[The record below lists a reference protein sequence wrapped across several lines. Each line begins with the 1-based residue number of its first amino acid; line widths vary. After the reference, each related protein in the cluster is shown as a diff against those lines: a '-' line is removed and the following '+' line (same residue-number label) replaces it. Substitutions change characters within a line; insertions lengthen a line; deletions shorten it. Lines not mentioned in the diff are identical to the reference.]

1 MLAIIR
7 YRIICLPECYS
18 KKKIKIKMQR
28 NLCMLFCMGVKL
40 GLRDIEEGTKATVIS
55 EQGVEEN
62 I

>member
-1 MLAIIR
+1 
-7 YRIICLPECYS
+7 
-18 KKKIKIKMQR
+18 
-28 NLCMLFCMGVKL
+28 MLFCMGVKL

>member
-1 MLAIIR
+1 
-7 YRIICLPECYS
+7 
-18 KKKIKIKMQR
+18 
-28 NLCMLFCMGVKL
+28 MGVKL